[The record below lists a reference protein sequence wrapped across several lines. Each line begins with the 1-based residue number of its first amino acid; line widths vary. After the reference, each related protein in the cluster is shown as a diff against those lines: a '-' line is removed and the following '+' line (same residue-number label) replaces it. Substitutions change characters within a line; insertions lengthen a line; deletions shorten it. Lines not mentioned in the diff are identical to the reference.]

1 MVNIL
6 TIPFFDKNIP
16 AAISMVLHE
25 STIKSVGQNRCIS
38 ATGAHGL
45 IEAHKNPSFKT
56 TLDQFWLNLP
66 DGMPTVWVGRL
77 KGAKEMKR
85 CYGPDFFMETI
96 KASSKLPIKHFFCG
110 GKQGIAEQLR
120 SNCAVRFGN
129 NQVVGTFSPPFREMS
144 DQEMA
149 ELAATIN
156 QSGASIVWIGLST
169 PKQEQFALRLAQF
182 TQTKFIITVGAAFD
196 FHTDQLKQAPK
207 WMQKSGLEWFFRVLM
222 EPKRL
227 FMRYFEIV
235 PQFIWLNIKEFVDFC
250 ILKRK
255 DS

>member
-1 MVNIL
+1 
-6 TIPFFDKNIP
+6 
-16 AAISMVLHE
+16 
-25 STIKSVGQNRCIS
+25 
-38 ATGAHGL
+38 
-45 IEAHKNPSFKT
+45 
-56 TLDQFWLNLP
+56 
-66 DGMPTVWVGRL
+66 
-77 KGAKEMKR
+77 
-85 CYGPDFFMETI
+85 
-96 KASSKLPIKHFFCG
+96 
-110 GKQGIAEQLR
+110 
-120 SNCAVRFGN
+120 
-129 NQVVGTFSPPFREMS
+129 
-144 DQEMA
+144 
-149 ELAATIN
+149 
-156 QSGASIVWIGLST
+156 
-169 PKQEQFALRLAQF
+169 LAQF